1 MSFLLEGV
9 LELKA
14 VFAWQT
20 WIVSFGVGLVGS
32 NGNYGE
38 TKTAQP
44 LPPSALFDL
53 TNRDKAAEVS
63 QSQSSF

>member
-44 LPPSALFDL
+44 LPPSA
-53 TNRDKAAEVS
+53 NCEVIICCPEARVAGS
-63 QSQSSF
+63 P